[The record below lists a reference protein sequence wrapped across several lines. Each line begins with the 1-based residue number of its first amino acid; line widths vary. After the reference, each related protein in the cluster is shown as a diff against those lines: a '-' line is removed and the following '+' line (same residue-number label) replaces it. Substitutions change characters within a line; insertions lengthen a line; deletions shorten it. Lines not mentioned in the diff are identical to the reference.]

1 MISIAELQKIA
12 KERLKDSE
20 TLFKSKRFEGAN
32 YLCGYVIEIALK
44 ARICKT
50 LNWKEGFPSSG
61 KEFNDYKSFKTH
73 NLDVLLRLSGVEEKI
88 KTEFLSEWSSLA
100 DWNPESRYEPI
111 GTAKSQDVEIMI
123 NSAKKFLEIL

>member
-123 NSAKKFLEIL
+123 NSAKKLLEIL

>member
-32 YLCGYVIEIALK
+32 YICGYVIEIALK

-123 NSAKKFLEIL
+123 NSAKKLLEIL